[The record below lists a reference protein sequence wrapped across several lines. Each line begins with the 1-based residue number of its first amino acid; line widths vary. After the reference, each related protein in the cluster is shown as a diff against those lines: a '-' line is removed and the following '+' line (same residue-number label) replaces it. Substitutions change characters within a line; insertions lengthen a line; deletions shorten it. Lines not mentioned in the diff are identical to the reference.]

1 MRRLIALL
9 SAVLAAFT
17 LSGCSSPGLGDADV
31 VVYNNSPQVVYS
43 VTLTTELQSES
54 LSALRDVGLLERGE
68 RCGFT
73 LEDGTRTF
81 TLELM
86 GEHGDLLARC
96 RGSYEGTPLLL
107 TFEQDGQVSVQ
118 EEET

>member
-1 MRRLIALL
+1 MMRHLAVLL
-9 SAVLAAFT
+9 SAAAALA
-17 LSGCSSPGLGDADV
+17 LSGCSSPGLGDADLV
-31 VVYNNSPQVVYS
+31 VCNDNPQVIYT

-54 LSALRDVGLLERGE
+54 LSAPRDVGLLERGE
-68 RCGFT
+68 WCGFT

-107 TFEQDGQVSVQ
+107 TFGQDGQVSVQ